1 LNVTSFLPG
10 LLALVAG
17 ETTKPSAAMQA
28 AVTDSKI
35 DFFIKSSAR
44 ETRLHLPVSG

>member
-1 LNVTSFLPG
+1 VTSFPAEP
-10 LLALVAG
+10 LALVAG

-35 DFFIKSSAR
+35 DFFIKILR
-44 ETRLHLPVSG
+44 